1 MKIKRLAQYLK
12 KVVLVYFF
20 DRSYNFDKEIIKA
33 FHKANTRNQPFIIF
47 SHEQEKLNI
56 RDREYYKKY
65 IYDSNIDFDP
75 LNIYSIYSNKLNEI
89 LERIENYYNEEPNK
103 IRFNMNIGINLCVLG
118 KPGQGKSSFINCIAE
133 EKIAL
138 EGAGSNITTQF
149 NKYQILKKINKDE
162 YALLNIY
169 DCPGFTIDGKEVE
182 NIKSNI

>member
-1 MKIKRLAQYLK
+1 MK

-33 FHKANTRNQPFIIF
+33 FHKVDTNNHPFIIF
-47 SHEQEKLNI
+47 FDHKKYFYRL
-56 RDREYYKKY
+56 RDKEYYKKY
-65 IYDSNIDFDP
+65 IYDSNINFDP
-75 LNIYSIYSNKLNEI
+75 LNIYFTHHPNLNLI
-89 LERIENYYNEEPNK
+89 FERIETYYNEEPNK
-103 IRFNMNIGINLCVLG
+103 IYSDIKIGINLCVLG